1 MALYTGITHSNLRA
15 IEAKVDNLVVGTV
28 TSIAVPVSAGS
39 TLTVTAASH
48 AGKIIAL
55 DTATGSTVTLPAAT
69 GTGNVYTFVTKALAT
84 SNSHVVKV
92 ANATDVLSGSLTVV
106 DNADGTATTFGTVAA
121 SDTITLNRTTTGSV
135 KIGERINIVDVAA
148 GFFSVTGTVIATGS
162 EATPFSATVS

>member
-28 TSIAVPVSAGS
+28 TSIADPVTAGS